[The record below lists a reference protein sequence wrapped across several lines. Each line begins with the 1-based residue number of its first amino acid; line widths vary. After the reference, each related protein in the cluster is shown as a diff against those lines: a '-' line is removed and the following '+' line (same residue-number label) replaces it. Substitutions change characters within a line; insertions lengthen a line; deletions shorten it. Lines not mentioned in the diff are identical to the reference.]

1 MKKGRS
7 TLILFGIF
15 VVLFA
20 AVYFFEIK
28 GGEKRAKTSKLASQ
42 LFQTEKDNV
51 KQLILSGDYGEITC
65 EKDGVEWIIT
75 APVLAQGDAQSI
87 ESNLDLILG
96 TSIERKIADST
107 ADLSLFGLLEPR
119 GKVQVVTQ
127 NGKHTIVLIGD
138 ENPTGDL
145 IFVKYPD
152 DNAIYTTNKS
162 LWTYANKK
170 LYDLRDKK
178 IMHFNLDEVRKISI
192 TSQVKGKVSLEKVA
206 GKWQIVDP
214 VNLPANDSEVKSLLT
229 RLSTGRAKEFI
240 DEEPD
245 DLKKYGLINPSVMIT
260 LEIGKS
266 LARTS
271 FLVGDTATNDGGGFY
286 AKEET
291 RRPVFTVEK
300 WTVDG
305 ITKSAFDLQDKKLLG
320 FDNQK
325 CDRIVW
331 QIANQEYIATKVDSV
346 NWMIVSPETL
356 QVEEDLMRRWL
367 EALRDFSVDDLE
379 SYQPKSLSVYGLDKP
394 TLRLVF
400 YHKDS
405 KSDELLVGKE
415 ISEKYYVKIGNYPH
429 VYRIK
434 KNTFE
439 RIYKKPEDMMI
450 KPVSTE
456 S

>member
-65 EKDGVEWIIT
+65 EKNGAEWIIT

-87 ESNLDLILG
+87 ESTLDLILG
-96 TSIERKIADST
+96 ASIERKTADST
-107 ADLSLFGLLEPR
+107 DDLSWFGLLEPR

-127 NGKHTIVLIGD
+127 SGKHTIVLIGD

-178 IMHFNLDEVRKISI
+178 IMHFNLDEVRKINI
-192 TSQVKGKVSLEKVA
+192 TSRAKGKVSLEKVA

-214 VNLPANDSEVKSLLT
+214 VKLPANDSEVKS
-229 RLSTGRAKEFI
+229 
-240 DEEPD
+240 
-245 DLKKYGLINPSVMIT
+245 
-260 LEIGKS
+260 
-266 LARTS
+266 
-271 FLVGDTATNDGGGFY
+271 
-286 AKEET
+286 
-291 RRPVFTVEK
+291 
-300 WTVDG
+300 
-305 ITKSAFDLQDKKLLG
+305 
-320 FDNQK
+320 
-325 CDRIVW
+325 
-331 QIANQEYIATKVDSV
+331 
-346 NWMIVSPETL
+346 
-356 QVEEDLMRRWL
+356 
-367 EALRDFSVDDLE
+367 
-379 SYQPKSLSVYGLDKP
+379 
-394 TLRLVF
+394 
-400 YHKDS
+400 
-405 KSDELLVGKE
+405 
-415 ISEKYYVKIGNYPH
+415 
-429 VYRIK
+429 
-434 KNTFE
+434 
-439 RIYKKPEDMMI
+439 
-450 KPVSTE
+450 
-456 S
+456 